1 MPLFDVKMIQSY
13 YCSQHKHKVKK
24 QHRFCTL
31 LSFNLT
37 PFDWFLFS
45 VFSKSRSL
53 LLLTI
58 ILFSYF
64 VLLLWSFTSLCRLS
78 NLSLKWFSL
87 LTYLHIFTD
96 LKSKIQFGS
105 VDLEFW
111 VFKWY
116 VLHLKVDLW
125 NATTLNGGFFENL
138 LEANQSNETVK
149 NSKLETWYFL
159 PSVHGIERWC

>member
-1 MPLFDVKMIQSY
+1 MPLFDVKIIQSY

-37 PFDWFLFS
+37 PFDWFCFS

-53 LLLTI
+53 LLLSAYHYIIFLLRLRVTMILYEFVPTI
-58 ILFSYF
+58 KFESEMIQSI
-64 VLLLWSFTSLCRLS
+64 
-78 NLSLKWFSL
+78 
-87 LTYLHIFTD
+87 YLHIFTD

-111 VFKWY
+111 VFNWY
-116 VLHLKVDLW
+116 VLDLKVDLR
-125 NATTLNGGFFENL
+125 NATTLNGGFFFL
-138 LEANQSNETVK
+138 IYWSPVQSNC
-149 NSKLETWYFL
+149 S
-159 PSVHGIERWC
+159 

>member
-64 VLLLWSFTSLCRLS
+64 AYVLLLWSFMSLCRLS
-78 NLSLKWFSL
+78 NLSLKWFNL
-87 LTYLHIFTD
+87 PTFHIFTD

-111 VFKWY
+111 VFNWY
-116 VLHLKVDLW
+116 VLDLKVDLR
-125 NATTLNGGFFENL
+125 NAPVGIFFNS
-138 LEANQSNETVK
+138 LEANQFNQTALK
-149 NSKLETWYFL
+149 NSQL
-159 PSVHGIERWC
+159 

>member
-64 VLLLWSFTSLCRLS
+64 AYVLLLWSFMSLCRLS
-78 NLSLKWFSL
+78 NLSLKWFNL
-87 LTYLHIFTD
+87 PTYLHIFTD

-111 VFKWY
+111 VFNWY
-116 VLHLKVDLW
+116 VLDLKLDLRNSIRYFKW
-125 NATTLNGGFFENL
+125 WDFFDLFQSIKL
-138 LEANQSNETVK
+138 LLKTHKFKHE
-149 NSKLETWYFL
+149 
-159 PSVHGIERWC
+159 

>member
-45 VFSKSRSL
+45 VFFKKSQLITAYQYIIFL
-53 LLLTI
+53 LRLRVTLILSEFVPTI
-58 ILFSYF
+58 KFESEMIQS
-64 VLLLWSFTSLCRLS
+64 
-78 NLSLKWFSL
+78 
-87 LTYLHIFTD
+87 TYLHIFTD

-105 VDLEFW
+105 VDLEF
-111 VFKWY
+111 
-116 VLHLKVDLW
+116 
-125 NATTLNGGFFENL
+125 
-138 LEANQSNETVK
+138 
-149 NSKLETWYFL
+149 
-159 PSVHGIERWC
+159 

>member
-1 MPLFDVKMIQSY
+1 MPLFDVKIIQSY

-37 PFDWFLFS
+37 PFDWFCFS

-53 LLLTI
+53 LLLSAYHYIIFLLRLRVTI
-58 ILFSYF
+58 ILYEF
-64 VLLLWSFTSLCRLS
+64 VPTIKVWNDSI
-78 NLSLKWFSL
+78 
-87 LTYLHIFTD
+87 YHIFTD

-111 VFKWY
+111 VFNWY
-116 VLHLKVDLW
+116 VLDLKVDLR
-125 NATTLNGGFFENL
+125 NATTLNGGIFFDL
-138 LEANQSNETVK
+138 LES
-149 NSKLETWYFL
+149 SPIKLLLKTHNFKHDIF